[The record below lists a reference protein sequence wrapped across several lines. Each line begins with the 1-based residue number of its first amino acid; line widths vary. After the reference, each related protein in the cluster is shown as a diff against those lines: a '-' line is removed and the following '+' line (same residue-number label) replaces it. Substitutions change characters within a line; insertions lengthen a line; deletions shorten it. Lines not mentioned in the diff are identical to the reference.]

1 MPKGGGVWYNVPHM
15 RLLEVNDV
23 VKEYRLPGQK
33 PIRVLDGVSF
43 SVSSGEHVAIVGR
56 SGAGKTTLLNILG
69 GLDRPTRGDV
79 SLGGESL
86 FKGLGAARRRNRLR
100 ATAIGFIFQ
109 SYHLM
114 PELDIVEN
122 VLLPSMTGYSAVPNA
137 RARAKDLLSK
147 VGLADRL
154 DHLPAELSG
163 GEQQRVALARALMC
177 RPNLVL
183 ADEPPGNLDRLT
195 GAEIMRLLFEVNGDP
210 LSVVMVTHSAEA
222 AAMCDRTLTLEKG
235 RLIGAENNKGE

>member
-1 MPKGGGVWYNVPHM
+1 M
-15 RLLEVNDV
+15 LLEIKDI

-43 SVSSGEHVAIVGR
+43 AVAAGEHVAIVGR

-69 GLDRPTRGDV
+69 GLDKPTSGDV
-79 SLGGESL
+79 VLDGESL
-86 FKGLGAARRRNRLR
+86 FRGFGAARRRNRLR
-100 ATAIGFIFQ
+100 ATKIGFVFQ

-122 VLLPSMTGYSAVPNA
+122 VLLPTMTGAAKVSSA
-137 RARAKDLLSK
+137 RTRAKELLAK

-177 RPNLVL
+177 RPEIIF
-183 ADEPPGNLDRLT
+183 ADEPTGNLDKLT
-195 GAEIMRLLFEVNGDP
+195 GAEIMKLLFEVNESP
-210 LSVVMVTHSAEA
+210 LAIVMVTHSQEA
-222 AAMCDRTLTLEKG
+222 AAMCDRTLALDKG
-235 RLIGAENNKGE
+235 RIV